1 MQNQAWT
8 RMISTQKSSIPA
20 FRRGIVTHSTIDNN
34 DGRQDTWT
42 GSGTTHDTNKTV
54 FQLPTKEEQQCI
66 PIIGTKERSLDID
79 EYNNHIQEVP
89 YYHPGKRVDPPLF
102 PSHKDEKSRKH
113 LDLCLK
119 RDIAWSMAGALK
131 SDNEELPLLGSW
143 TPFNREVTD
152 HLTTACIQEFLPVT
166 PHPPE
171 YPICKEY
178 LDFLLEIIEEL
189 ELPHIFV
196 HSDEM
201 VYSKLCDIVWK
212 NPQLYKGIILLMGG
226 FHQLRVMQRLLYKR
240 YACRGLKDWFTD
252 AGVIAS
258 GSVDQALEG
267 RHYFR
272 SMRLHKECFDAL
284 VQFRIEDLTGRP
296 MQ

>member
-1 MQNQAWT
+1 
-8 RMISTQKSSIPA
+8 
-20 FRRGIVTHSTIDNN
+20 
-34 DGRQDTWT
+34 
-42 GSGTTHDTNKTV
+42 
-54 FQLPTKEEQQCI
+54 
-66 PIIGTKERSLDID
+66 
-79 EYNNHIQEVP
+79 
-89 YYHPGKRVDPPLF
+89 
-102 PSHKDEKSRKH
+102 
-113 LDLCLK
+113 
-119 RDIAWSMAGALK
+119 MAGALK
-131 SDNEELPLLGSW
+131 IDDEELPLLGSW

-201 VYSKLCDIVWK
+201 VYFKLCGIVWK

-240 YACRGLKDWFTD
+240 YACRELKDWFTD